1 MRSTPA
7 ASSKDPTAHRPLE
20 VPLTPYRRLPKAWL
34 AGGFG
39 FPLAASTLVHCEP
52 SHLSVRT
59 NLPALPTA
67 QTFDGERTLI
77 ALNPVSTL
85 ASRRGDVV
93 CQFVPVK
100 NCAFGEAGTEPP
112 SELV

>member
-7 ASSKDPTAHRPLE
+7 ASSKDPTAHRPVG
-20 VPLTPYRRLPKAWL
+20 VPLTLYRRLPKAWL

-39 FPLAASTLVHCEP
+39 FPLAASTLIHCEP
-52 SHLSVRT
+52 SHLSVIT
-59 NLPALPTA
+59 NLPAKPTA

-77 ALNPVSTL
+77 ELNPVSIL

-93 CQFVPVK
+93 CQSVPLK
-100 NCAFGEAGTEPP
+100 NCALGEAGT
-112 SELV
+112 